1 MNNNQRALPP
11 TTRHFDDVVG
21 FYGIMGKHFKWAFL
35 DLRSFCFNELVA
47 GGAFL
52 FHFLPYLFNPISA
65 FPLSLDFYLARA
77 NKLTE
82 NPACY
87 LLIRKN
93 PLRRRSKEASFVLV
107 VSLFPP
113 QEILQ
118 RLSVSHGKI
127 FDKTILCN
135 KSTVSFYRINAF
147 SYKVAHLK
155 YHFAI
160 FSENNPFSNFIA
172 NIAAAVTYSGLAFN
186 YATPFCDI
194 EISIS
199 MGGLL
204 RIRANWCDFKLT
216 LCCSCCCLQFLPTL
230 KAKEQQQ
237 SGPSII
243 P

>member
-1 MNNNQRALPP
+1 
-11 TTRHFDDVVG
+11 
-21 FYGIMGKHFKWAFL
+21 MGKHFKWAFL
-35 DLRSFCFNELVA
+35 DLRPFCFNELLA
-47 GGAFL
+47 RGAFL
-52 FHFLPYLFNPISA
+52 FHFLPYLFDPISA
-65 FPLSLDFYLARA
+65 FPLSLDFYLLARA

-87 LLIRKN
+87 LLIRKKN
-93 PLRRRSKEASFVLV
+93 PLRRRSKEASFVLLV
-107 VSLFPP
+107 VSLFPS

-127 FDKTILCN
+127 FDNNSSCN
-135 KSTVSFYRINAF
+135 KSTVGFYRINAF

-172 NIAAAVTYSGLAFN
+172 NIASAVTYSGLAFN

-216 LCCSCCCLQFLPTL
+216 LCCSCCCLQFLRELRRQKSSSEDHP
-230 KAKEQQQ
+230 
-237 SGPSII
+237 
-243 P
+243 

>member
-1 MNNNQRALPP
+1 
-11 TTRHFDDVVG
+11 
-21 FYGIMGKHFKWAFL
+21 MGKHFKWAFL

-47 GGAFL
+47 RGAFL
-52 FHFLPYLFNPISA
+52 FHFLPYLFDPISA

-87 LLIRKN
+87 LLIRKKILWDDAAKR
-93 PLRRRSKEASFVLV
+93 LRSSSSSCPYFLLKRYCKDYPSPMEKSLITVL
-107 VSLFPP
+107 PA
-113 QEILQ
+113 
-118 RLSVSHGKI
+118 
-127 FDKTILCN
+127 T
-135 KSTVSFYRINAF
+135 KSTVGFYRINAF
-147 SYKVAHLK
+147 SYKVAHLE

-172 NIAAAVTYSGLAFN
+172 NIASDVTYSGLAFN

-216 LCCSCCCLQFLPTL
+216 LCCSCCCLQFLRELRRQKSSSEDHP
-230 KAKEQQQ
+230 
-237 SGPSII
+237 
-243 P
+243 